1 MSDRYK
7 KSKSFLGT
15 GWAFPPTF
23 HDDGLTGVEMVSD
36 AHDIKESLVILLNTN
51 LGERIML
58 PEYGSELQHYL
69 FDVISNSKLHF
80 LKNVIRTA
88 ILKYEPR
95 ITVNDIVLDQKD
107 YRDGIIRVMIK
118 YTVKSNN
125 TRFNLVFPYYK
136 MEGTNIPVLFHKH
149 VTLSL
154 ENKSVE

>member
-1 MSDRYK
+1 MSDQYK

-23 HDDGLTGVEMVSD
+23 HDDRLTGVEMVKD

-58 PEYGSELQHYL
+58 PEYGSDLQNYL
-69 FDVISNSKLHF
+69 FDLISNSKLHF

-88 ILKYEPR
+88 ILKFEPR
-95 ITVNDIVLDQKD
+95 ITVNDIIIDQKD
-107 YRDGIIRVMIK
+107 YQEGIIRVIIK

-136 MEGTNIPVLFHKH
+136 MEGTDIPVLFHKH

-154 ENKSVE
+154 ENETIE